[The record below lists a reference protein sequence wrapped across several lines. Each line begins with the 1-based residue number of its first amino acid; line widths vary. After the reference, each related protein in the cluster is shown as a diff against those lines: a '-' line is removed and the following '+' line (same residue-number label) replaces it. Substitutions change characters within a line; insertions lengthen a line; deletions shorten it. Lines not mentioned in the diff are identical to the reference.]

1 MKLTWFG
8 ATALRVH
15 IGGQVVVID
24 ADAAPAVVDGPELV
38 SGADLLLTLDS
49 SDRHVDGRTWKPRP
63 AQRLLDAGD
72 AVRPVDTWTLGS
84 RAALIDPDEDMP
96 LVVLGG
102 ELPPLGRWVERA
114 VVLMAGPDLAQ
125 RLADLL
131 DATRPRLIAL
141 AGDDAEVDAAVT
153 AMRDRLDGTGL
164 VALEPGL
171 AVEV

>member
-15 IGGQVVVID
+15 IGGQVIVID
-24 ADAAPAVVDGPELV
+24 ADAAPAGIDGAELV
-38 SGADLLLTLDS
+38 SGADMLLALDNAG
-49 SDRHVDGRTWKPRP
+49 RPADGRTWKPRP

-72 AVRPVDTWTLGS
+72 SIRPADSWSLGP

-96 LVVLGG
+96 LLVLGG
-102 ELPPLGRWVERA
+102 EVPALGRWVERS
-114 VVLMAGPDLAQ
+114 VVLVAGPDLAR

-141 AGDDAEVDAAVT
+141 AGEEADVDVALRDN
-153 AMRDRLDGTGL
+153 RDRLDGTGL